1 MTQRLSVGEKRL
13 IGAYL
18 ERAGIEGDDERALH
32 LAVIGDFV
40 VFLRTLEGVELLSK
54 ARPAHRPKFKGSSF
68 KG

>member
-13 IGAYL
+13 IDAHL

-40 VFLRTLEGVELLSK
+40 LFLRTLEGMELLSK
-54 ARPAHRPKFKGSSF
+54 ARPAHHSKFKGSSS
-68 KG
+68 KW